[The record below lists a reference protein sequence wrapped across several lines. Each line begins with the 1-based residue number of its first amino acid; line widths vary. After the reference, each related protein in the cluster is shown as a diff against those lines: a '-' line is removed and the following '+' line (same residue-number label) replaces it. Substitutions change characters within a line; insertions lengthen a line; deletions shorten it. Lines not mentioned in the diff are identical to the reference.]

1 MYPRKVNPTVST
13 ATKEGTMRDP
23 GRLSVFPQA
32 LQLRRRLA
40 GALGVVLA
48 MGAGVSC
55 MSVTAL
61 RHEALTLDDGPRV
74 IRSSV
79 KAHMADGSTVLFPDG
94 VTIEPARVTGS
105 GDRYDIRLSPVG
117 SVSGVAR
124 DSVVAMERFRT
135 VVDGDRT
142 VAYNALPSLI
152 SVAVAIALLASR

>member
-1 MYPRKVNPTVST
+1 
-13 ATKEGTMRDP
+13 MRDP
-23 GRLSVFPQA
+23 GRLSAFSQA

-40 GALGVVLA
+40 GALGVALV

-94 VTIEPARVTGS
+94 VTIDPARVTGS

-117 SVSGVAR
+117 SVSGVER

-142 VAYNALPSLI
+142 VAYNALPGLI
-152 SVAVAIALLASR
+152 SVAAVAIALLASR